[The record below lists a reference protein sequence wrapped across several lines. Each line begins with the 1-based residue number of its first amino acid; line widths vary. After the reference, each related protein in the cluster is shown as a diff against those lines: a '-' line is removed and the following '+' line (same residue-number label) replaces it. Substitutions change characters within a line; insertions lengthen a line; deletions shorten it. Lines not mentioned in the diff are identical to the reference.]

1 MSWSYLALQGRVGAI
16 AFLGGDERVGVF
28 LFLLSAV
35 GNRRSLAFGDSNI
48 DATEF
53 HQVLRRDAAAAFYL
67 FASDEMDWSYLARVR
82 AVAFPSGDE
91 RVGVFPFLLSA
102 VGNRR
107 SLAFGD
113 ST

>member
-1 MSWSYLALQGRVGAI
+1 MDWSYLARVRAV

-28 LFLLSAV
+28 LFPLSAV

-53 HQVLRRDAAAAFYL
+53 HQVLRQDAAVALYPFT
-67 FASDEMDWSYLARVR
+67 SGEMDWSYLARVR
-82 AVAFPSGDE
+82 AVAFLGGVE
-91 RVGVFPFLLSA
+91 RVGVFLFPLSA

-113 ST
+113 SI